1 MERFLVAGRDWPPAV
16 GLPRLYSAIVGAPRC
31 MRRGAR
37 CDLSRGIE
45 TNVPART
52 ITIHLSRP
60 DGDLL
65 HKLTMHFASVVP
77 ADSPDRPTRGLHAPG
92 YRAVSPRRVGRPA
105 RRDVRAQPLLPI

>member
-1 MERFLVAGRDWPPAV
+1 MERFLVAARDWPPELGVPQSYA
-16 GLPRLYSAIVGAPRC
+16 GIVGALSVHAAG
-31 MRRGAR
+31 RRR

-52 ITIHLSRP
+52 ITINLSRP

-77 ADSPDRPTRGLHAPG
+77 AGQ
-92 YRAVSPRRVGRPA
+92 PRSSHDGP
-105 RRDVRAQPLLPI
+105 